1 MNDMTAT
8 PNHGTPLWNLA
19 DLYPTADAWSVE
31 YARIKKAAA
40 ALDSHKGTLGKGAAT
55 MLKATP
61 RKPRT
66 KNVSPEVLKKVEDFV
81 VSREGMEVTVR
92 EIHEATGVSKGT
104 ARDSLS
110 ILSKDKSSRVEFV
123 TMAKQKSGPP
133 AAVYKAKKA
142 GDDGQI
148 KSVADL
154 GK

>member
-1 MNDMTAT
+1 MTARMQEEQT
-8 PNHGTPLWNLA
+8 RLLA
-19 DLYPTADAWSVE
+19 LRDELEGELATVNQ
-31 YARIKKAAA
+31 
-40 ALDSHKGTLGKGAAT
+40 LLNVFKGNTSKPQTRAAAT